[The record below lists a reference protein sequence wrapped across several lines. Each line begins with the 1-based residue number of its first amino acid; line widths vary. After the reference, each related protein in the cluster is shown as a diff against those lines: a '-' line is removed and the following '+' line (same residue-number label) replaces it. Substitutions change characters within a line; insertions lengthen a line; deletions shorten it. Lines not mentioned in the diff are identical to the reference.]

1 MLIDLKELFSDY
13 DAQIT
18 WDTFYY
24 DTEKSFQQ
32 HCDDFD
38 FSDDLFQADIHPNQ
52 NLVLDIG
59 VPRWFQPNACFIIY
73 VIQDWDWDKPLKKV
87 CTNDIHILIQEI
99 KLILVEYSL
108 RLLTFDEQ
116 LAKIY
121 SATQ

>member
-13 DAQIT
+13 DVQIT

-73 VIQDWDWDKPLKKV
+73 VIQDLDWDKPLKKV

-99 KLILVEYSL
+99 KSILTEYSV
-108 RLLTFDEQ
+108 RL
-116 LAKIY
+116 
-121 SATQ
+121 